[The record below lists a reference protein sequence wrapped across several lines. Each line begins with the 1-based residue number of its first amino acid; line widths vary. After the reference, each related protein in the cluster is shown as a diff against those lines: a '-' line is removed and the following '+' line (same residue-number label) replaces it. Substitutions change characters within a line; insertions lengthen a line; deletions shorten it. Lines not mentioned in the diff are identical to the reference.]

1 MHLHLVFHCSL
12 LEPCATSTI
21 PHRIMP
27 PPPVV
32 QLIDGL
38 EYEVAAILDSKIIR
52 NKLYY
57 LVDWLGYGPKI
68 IRNKHITWW
77 IDLDTVPR
85 SSAISYITWWIGL
98 DTVPTIVLGS
108 LSTMLLMLKPLS
120 MPSIASIRTNLT
132 FIPSAS

>member
-1 MHLHLVFHCSL
+1 MPFRLDLPIHMHLHLVFHCSL

-57 LVDWLGYGPKI
+57 LVDLI
-68 IRNKHITWW
+68 
-77 IDLDTVPR
+77 PR
-85 SSAISYITWWIGL
+85 SFAISYITWWIGL
-98 DTVPTIVLGS
+98 DMVPTIVLGS
-108 LSTMLLMLKPLS
+108 MLTMSLMLKPLA

-132 FIPSAS
+132 FCP

>member
-1 MHLHLVFHCSL
+1 MAFLLDLPSTHMRHHPIFHCSL

-38 EYEVAAILDSKIIR
+38 EYEVAAILDSKIIH

-57 LVDWLGYGPKI
+57 FVDWLGYGPNDRTLELVDNVMNAQALVDAFHRKYPE
-68 IRNKHITWW
+68 K
-77 IDLDTVPR
+77 P
-85 SSAISYITWWIGL
+85 
-98 DTVPTIVLGS
+98 S
-108 LSTMLLMLKPLS
+108 LSS
-120 MPSIASIRTNLT
+120 LT
-132 FIPSAS
+132 PRRFKRGIMS